1 MTSLTLAPWL
11 GMGVT
16 GTPVSSRLGCHPG
29 QCFEQISFACVSVSP
44 FCFGRL
50 RGCFRLVLALGHQQ
64 SVLWCVNG
72 GCRCLHVDHDS
83 SNCSHSFSKIY
94 VCPRGRKRYVTG
106 VGSPERI
113 SMRTSAGVSSD
124 TSGGGVGWGQAGSDF
139 QLQNGLMQFVLLILS
154 LMLGFTPADAHMKR
168 SQSAKVEFKHP
179 PLRPN
184 WRRQACQTP

>member
-11 GMGVT
+11 GIGAT
-16 GTPVSSRLGCHPG
+16 GTPVSSRPGCHPG

-94 VCPRGRKRYVTG
+94 VCPRGRKRYVMG
-106 VGSPERI
+106 VGSAERI
-113 SMRTSAGVSSD
+113 SAYAGA
-124 TSGGGVGWGQAGSDF
+124 GAWPPKRGVGVGRGLAG
-139 QLQNGLMQFVLLILS
+139 
-154 LMLGFTPADAHMKR
+154 LGFGR
-168 SQSAKVEFKHP
+168 SG
-179 PLRPN
+179 
-184 WRRQACQTP
+184 